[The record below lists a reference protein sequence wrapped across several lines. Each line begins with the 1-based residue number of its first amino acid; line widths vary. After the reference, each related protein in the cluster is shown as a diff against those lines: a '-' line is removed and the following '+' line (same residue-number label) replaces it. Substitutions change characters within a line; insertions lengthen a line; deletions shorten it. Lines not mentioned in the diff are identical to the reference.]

1 MQKKLNLMSE
11 VIINTILVLFCVV
24 FAIHLIFYL
33 FVYSGFAFKRKKH
46 TLENASY
53 PAVSVVICAR
63 NEEEFLKKHLPYVLE
78 QDYPEYEVIVVNDC
92 STDYSQNVLNELQ
105 VKYPRLRSLII
116 HEDKVYKHSKKL
128 PLTVGIRSA
137 KYEYLVFTDADCY
150 PASNNW
156 LKAMMGSFDDNTE
169 IVLGYGAYGKR
180 KGLTNYLIRM
190 DTFQIGLQYL
200 SLAIAGMPYMGVGRN
215 LAYKKSLFLKQKG
228 FAPYCHIPSGDDDL
242 FINKAAT
249 RFNTRIASG
258 PDSVTISEPKENL
271 KEWVRQKRRH
281 VSTARYY
288 KFSSLFILGAITFS
302 QYLFWLTLIPLMF
315 TSLWQVALA
324 MAGIRLLM
332 QLLIFNKAM
341 QKLGESDLL
350 LYSPMIEWLLLF
362 GFYPGVAVSNMLFK
376 RVTWKT

>member
-1 MQKKLNLMSE
+1 MPEMIVNTL
-11 VIINTILVLFCVV
+11 IILFCVCC
-24 FAIHLIFYL
+24 AIHLVFYL
-33 FVYSGFAFKRKKH
+33 FVFSGFAFRKKEQAS
-46 TLENASY
+46 ENS
-53 PAVSVVICAR
+53 PSPPVSVVICAR
-63 NEEEFLKKHLPYVLE
+63 NEEEFLKKNLPYILD

-92 STDYSQNVLNELQ
+92 SSDNTQNILNELQ
-105 VKYPRLRSLII
+105 NKFPRLRSLVIQ
-116 HEDKVYKHSKKL
+116 EDKVYKHSKKL

-137 KYEYLVFTDADCY
+137 QYEYLVFTDADCR
-150 PASNNW
+150 PAGRNW
-156 LKAMMGSFDDNTE
+156 LKAMIGAFDDNTE
-169 IVLGYGAYGKR
+169 IVLGYGAYGKK

-242 FINKAAT
+242 FVNKAAT

-258 PDSVTISEPKENL
+258 PDSVTISEPKESL

-288 KFSSLFILGAITFS
+288 KFSTLFILGIIS
-302 QYLFWLTLIPLMF
+302 LSHYLFWLTFVPLMF
-315 TSLWQVALA
+315 TAWWQIGIALA
-324 MAGIRLLM
+324 AIRLMM

-350 LYSPMIEWLLLF
+350 LYSPVIEWLLLF
-362 GFYPGVAVSNMLFK
+362 GFYPGVAISNMLFK

>member
-1 MQKKLNLMSE
+1 MIVNTL
-11 VIINTILVLFCVV
+11 IILFCVCCV
-24 FAIHLIFYL
+24 IHLIFYL
-33 FVYSGFAFKRKKH
+33 FVYSGFAFRKKKQ
-46 TLENASY
+46 TLENSLS

-63 NEEEFLKKHLPYVLE
+63 NEEEFLQKNLPYILH

-92 STDYSQNVLNELQ
+92 SSDNTQNILNELQ
-105 VKYPRLRSLII
+105 KKFPRLRSLVIQ
-116 HEDKVYKHSKKL
+116 EDKVYKHSKKL

-137 KYEYLVFTDADCY
+137 QYEYLVFTDADCR
-150 PASNNW
+150 PASRNW
-156 LKAMMGSFDDNTE
+156 LKAMIGAFDDNTE
-169 IVLGYGAYGKR
+169 IVLGYGAYGKK

-242 FINKAAT
+242 FVNKAAT

-288 KFSSLFILGAITFS
+288 KFSTLFILGTIS
-302 QYLFWLTLIPLMF
+302 LSHYLFWLTFVPLMF
-315 TSLWQVALA
+315 TAWWQIGIALA
-324 MAGIRLLM
+324 VIRLMM

-350 LYSPMIEWLLLF
+350 LYSPVIEWLLLF
-362 GFYPGVAVSNMLFK
+362 GFYPGVAISNMLFK

>member
-1 MQKKLNLMSE
+1 MPEMIVNTL
-11 VIINTILVLFCVV
+11 IILFCVCCV
-24 FAIHLIFYL
+24 IHLVFYV
-33 FVYSGFAFKRKKH
+33 FVYSGFAFRKKKQA
-46 TLENASY
+46 LENTPS

-63 NEEEFLKKHLPYVLE
+63 NEEEFLQKNLPYILD

-92 STDYSQNVLNELQ
+92 SSDNTQNILNELQ
-105 VKYPRLRSLII
+105 KKFPRLRSLVIQ
-116 HEDKVYKHSKKL
+116 EDKVYKHSKKL

-137 KYEYLVFTDADCY
+137 QYEYLVFTDADCR
-150 PASNNW
+150 PAGRNW
-156 LKAMMGSFDDNTE
+156 LKAMIGAFDDNTE
-169 IVLGYGAYGKR
+169 IVLGYGGYGKK

-242 FINKAAT
+242 FVNKAAT

-258 PDSVTISEPKENL
+258 PDSVTISEPKESL

-288 KFSSLFILGAITFS
+288 KFSTLFILGTIS
-302 QYLFWLTLIPLMF
+302 ISHYLFWLTFIPLMF
-315 TSLWQVALA
+315 TAWWQIGIALA
-324 MAGIRLLM
+324 AIRLMM

-350 LYSPMIEWLLLF
+350 LYSPVIEWLLLF
-362 GFYPGVAVSNMLFK
+362 GFYPGVAISNMLFK